1 MTATLV
7 RPAPSRLRRRTRRS
21 IVLSVIAAAAAALLT
36 VALLPADSVS
46 VSVAKLVTALGT
58 IAGFGYA
65 MTRSTTWFLGNA
77 PDTALDER
85 ERSIR
90 DRAYFKAYGAFA
102 GLAIVTAF
110 YLLDL
115 GPDLG
120 LWVPTHYDAW
130 WAIIWAF
137 VMLGLGLPAGFV
149 AWDLPDPVSES
160 DL

>member
-1 MTATLV
+1 MTSALV
-7 RPAPSRLRRRTRRS
+7 RPAPSRLPQRTRRM
-21 IVLSVIAAAAAALLT
+21 IVVCATAISAAALVT
-36 VALLPADSVS
+36 VGALPAGSLA
-46 VSVAKLVTALGT
+46 VSVAKLATALGSVL
-58 IAGFGYA
+58 GFGYI

-90 DRAYFKAYGAFA
+90 DRAYFKAYGVFA
-102 GLAIVTAF
+102 GLALITAF

-130 WAIIWAF
+130 WAIVWAF

-149 AWDLPDPVSES
+149 AWDLPDPLLDIEP
-160 DL
+160 